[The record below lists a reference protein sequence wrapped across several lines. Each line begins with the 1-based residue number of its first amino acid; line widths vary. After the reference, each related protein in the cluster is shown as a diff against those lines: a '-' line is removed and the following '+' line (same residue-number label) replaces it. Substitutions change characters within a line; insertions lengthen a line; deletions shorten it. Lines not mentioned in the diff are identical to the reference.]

1 MLVYATD
8 AELGAWCNPLPDN
21 ADTLL
26 RDASALVR
34 KATRNDIYDVD
45 AAGKPTDPDV
55 IEAFRDATCKQVAIW
70 AANDIDSNKGAAG
83 LEQLPASSSIAG
95 ASVSYDGAVNAEIA
109 TARAKSTK
117 DLAPEAVDILR
128 DHLLASRS
136 PGTW

>member
-1 MLVYATD
+1 VYATD

-55 IEAFRDATCKQVAIW
+55 IEAFRDAACKQVAIW
-70 AANDIDSNKGAAG
+70 AANDIDSNKGVAG

-95 ASVSYDGAVNAEIA
+95 ASVSYDGAVNATIA
-109 TARAKSTK
+109 AARAQSTTA
-117 DLAPEAVDILR
+117 LAVEAVDILR

>member
-1 MLVYATD
+1 VYATD

-70 AANDIDSNKGAAG
+70 AANDIDPNKGVSG
-83 LEQLPASSSIAG
+83 IEQLPASSSIASG
-95 ASVSYDGAVNAEIA
+95 SVSYDGNVNAEIA
-109 TARAKSTK
+109 MAQAKSVREL
-117 DLAPEAVDILR
+117 DPAAVDILR

>member
-1 MLVYATD
+1 VLVYATD

-21 ADTLL
+21 ADSLL

-34 KATRNDIYDVD
+34 KATRNDRYDVD

-70 AANDIDSNKGAAG
+70 AANDIDSNKGVAG

-109 TARAKSTK
+109 AARAQSTTA
-117 DLAPEAVDILR
+117 LAVEAVDILR

>member
-8 AELGAWCNPLPDN
+8 AELGAWCNPIPDK
-21 ADTLL
+21 AVTLL

-55 IEAFRDATCKQVAIW
+55 IEAFRDATCKQVALW
-70 AANDIDSNKGAAG
+70 AANDVDSDKGSAGID
-83 LEQLPASSSIAG
+83 QLPASSSIAG
-95 ASVSYDGAVNAEIA
+95 ASVSFDGAVNAAIA
-109 TARAKSTK
+109 AARAESTK
-117 DLAPEAVDILR
+117 TLAAEAVDILR

>member
-1 MLVYATD
+1 VYATD

-34 KATRNDIYDVD
+34 KATRNDRYDVD

-70 AANDIDSNKGAAG
+70 AANDIDSNKGVAG

-109 TARAKSTK
+109 AARAQSTTA
-117 DLAPEAVDILR
+117 LAVEAVDILR